1 MNGIGL
7 SFYVNFEADKLK
19 ASVEYSMEKL
29 AAEWLRDTISKADT
43 EALHKKL
50 VEASG
55 MFIPNF
61 FLSVVADKSDAKD
74 EAVVEKLK
82 EGQPT

>member
-7 SFYVNFEADKLK
+7 SFYVSFEADKLK
-19 ASVEYSMEKL
+19 ATTEYSMEKL

-55 MFIPNF
+55 MIY
-61 FLSVVADKSDAKD
+61 S
-74 EAVVEKLK
+74 KLLLVCSCRQ
-82 EGQPT
+82 ECR